1 MVIKSSSVIFSNSG
15 MLSCLSVIA
24 TSAPLAAKEIIQLP
38 QNYQLKISTT
48 PYGKDTATE
57 ANDIILAA
65 DGSSLDCQPRH
76 DVDNKPTAVG
86 MDEQSSLYAIQ
97 YSGGIYGLSK

>member
-1 MVIKSSSVIFSNSG
+1 

-38 QNYQLKISTT
+38 QNYQLKIASAS
-48 PYGKDTATE
+48 YGKDTTIE

-86 MDEQSSLYAIQ
+86 MDEQSFLYAIQ